1 MHLVDIPE
9 RHLPSD
15 FTDRLVKSVRRRRR
29 VRRVRLAVVL
39 IVTSVLCMGLV
50 GELGRKGVED
60 PPREDRLI
68 ATHEGAPGETCATGF
83 LMLGFFKERFKRS
96 KPLRKKDED

>member
-1 MHLVDIPE
+1 MHLVGVG

-60 PPREDRLI
+60 PPGKTVSSPRTRERRARHAPP
-68 ATHEGAPGETCATGF
+68 AT
-83 LMLGFFKERFKRS
+83 MLGFFKERFKRS
-96 KPLRKKDED
+96 KPLGKKDED